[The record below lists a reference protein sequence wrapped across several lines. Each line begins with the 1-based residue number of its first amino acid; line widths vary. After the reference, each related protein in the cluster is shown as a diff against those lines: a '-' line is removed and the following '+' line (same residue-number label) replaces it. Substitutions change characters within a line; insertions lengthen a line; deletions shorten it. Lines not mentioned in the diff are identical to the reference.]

1 MKQANLALRFL
12 MEMTA
17 IITFGMWGY
26 SLVDTSTEIA
36 RIFLAIL
43 FPLIFALL
51 WGIFAVKDDP
61 SRSGKTVIP
70 TPGVLR
76 LLLELILFGS
86 AICMLFDLGYSTAG
100 WALLVAVLLHYI
112 ISFDRIRWLLKQ
124 K

>member
-26 SLVDTSTEIA
+26 SLADSSTEIV
-36 RIFLAIL
+36 RILLAII
-43 FPLIFALL
+43 FPLLFALL
-51 WGIFAVKDDP
+51 WGIFAVKNDP
-61 SRSGKTVIP
+61 SRSGKTVIQ

-76 LLLELILFGS
+76 LLLELFLFGS
-86 AICMLFDLGYSTAG
+86 AICMLSDLGYGTAG
-100 WALLVAVLLHYI
+100 WVLLVAVLLHYI

>member
-26 SLVDTSTEIA
+26 SLADSSIEIA
-36 RIFLAIL
+36 RILLAIL

-51 WGIFAVKDDP
+51 WGIFAVKNDP

-86 AICMLFDLGYSTAG
+86 AICMLFDLGYSPAG
-100 WALLVAVLLHYI
+100 WVLLVAVLLHYI